1 LSLALKSLSPDQPPG
16 WNDPYRNLEILDR
29 SPKRYIVIQVV
40 TFPKG
45 RKGGAMSDSALRVQ
59 LSFLISRAEL
69 LL

>member
-1 LSLALKSLSPDQPPG
+1 MISKSSIG
-16 WNDPYRNLEILDR
+16 SSSAAGFNPYRNLEILDR